1 MDMPT
6 PQPGHFELF
15 QTEDIMQ
22 FLSDNPALRAHLE
35 SQVDF
40 MNQFTQKAYDTLR
53 EMSEMNLKLAR
64 QIVEGSMH
72 ASQEMLNCSDPMQ
85 LTQAAIKQVQP
96 ATERL
101 RSYQQHLL
109 TVMAG
114 AQAAFAHA
122 AETSIPQATRSA
134 SAIADEMARHAGAA
148 ANVPVTGRTSAEAG
162 GMPAAASTTGN
173 GDASKPH

>member
-1 MDMPT
+1 
-6 PQPGHFELF
+6 
-15 QTEDIMQ
+15 MQ

-53 EMSEMNLKLAR
+53 EVSEMNLKLAR
-64 QIVEGSMH
+64 QMVEGSMH
-72 ASQEMLNCSDPMQ
+72 ASHEMLNCTDPMQ
-85 LTQAAIKQVQP
+85 LTQAAVKQVQP

-122 AETSIPQATRSA
+122 AEARIPEATRSA

-148 ANVPVTGRTSAEAG
+148 ANVPVTGRAGAEGGGTAA
-162 GMPAAASTTGN
+162 GMPAPSTGN
-173 GDASKPH
+173 GSADKPH

>member
-1 MDMPT
+1 
-6 PQPGHFELF
+6 
-15 QTEDIMQ
+15 MQ

-53 EMSEMNLKLAR
+53 EVSQMNLKLAR
-64 QIVEGSMH
+64 QMIEGSMH
-72 ASQEMLNCSDPMQ
+72 ASHEMLNCSDSMQ
-85 LTQAAIKQVQP
+85 LSQAAIKQVQP

-122 AETSIPQATRSA
+122 AETRIPEATRSA

-148 ANVPVTGRTSAEAG
+148 ANVPVTGRAGSEAG
-162 GMPAAASTTGN
+162 GMPAPSPSTGN
-173 GDASKPH
+173 GSADKPH